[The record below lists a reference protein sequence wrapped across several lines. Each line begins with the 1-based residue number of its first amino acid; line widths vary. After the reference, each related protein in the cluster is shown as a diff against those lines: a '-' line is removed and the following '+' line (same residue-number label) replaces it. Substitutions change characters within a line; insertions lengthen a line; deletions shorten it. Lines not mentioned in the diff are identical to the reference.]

1 MVGSRNNVDAGKRQ
15 KIVSLRRLLPYVAGV
30 LWLFFIIPDATAVGT
45 EVQPP
50 ERREPDRTMATSKDK
65 VFLEAAN
72 ELEFNE
78 LITPDFQIVAFSIT
92 QFF

>member
-1 MVGSRNNVDAGKRQ
+1 MQVRGK

-50 ERREPDRTMATSKDK
+50 ERLRDVVADDGERHGNLPLSRREPYPRTPS
-65 VFLEAAN
+65 
-72 ELEFNE
+72 
-78 LITPDFQIVAFSIT
+78 
-92 QFF
+92 